1 MNKKAI
7 GKKEYAA
14 DSCDDAWKN
23 YFDRVREGILKYR
36 LYRSFTS
43 GKTYK
48 LFTTDIERNKKLETA
63 SGLLQDIAAL
73 TNSLNTQQVSYKK
86 EITEEAFAAYLGFYC
101 AVKIMSMS
109 AKYGVSP
116 AEGADIHTDIWSEV
130 YADILTRV
138 KKYLNTKEEDKRL
151 KCIRGQIQ
159 TMAYYGSIDRY
170 NKLYPKLSAHDC
182 KEGNS
187 EKRVNYISMETSDKE
202 TDDDFLSPEIAAH
215 LCEQVEDM
223 IKLDQAKE
231 KCLEVLEICKFKEE
245 ITKDEYDIVTLHFGL
260 CDGPLDP
267 LELKE
272 ISEEI
277 GKSYSYVQKHY
288 NRAIEQI
295 GRRFKSL

>member
-1 MNKKAI
+1 MN
-7 GKKEYAA
+7 KKEYAA
-14 DSCDDAWKN
+14 DSCDEAWKN
-23 YFDRVREGILKYR
+23 YFYRIREGILKYR
-36 LYRSFTS
+36 LYRSFTT

-86 EITEEAFAAYLGFYC
+86 EITEEAFAAYVGFYC
-101 AVKIMSMS
+101 AIQIFSI
-109 AKYGVSP
+109 AKST
-116 AEGADIHTDIWSEV
+116 ALSHTEKEDIHSDVWFEV
-130 YADILTRV
+130 YTYILNRV
-138 KKYLNTKEEDKRL
+138 KKYLNTKEEDKTL
-151 KCIRGQIQ
+151 KGLLGQIQ
-159 TMAYYGSIDRY
+159 NKTYKKYIDRY
-170 NKLYPKLSAHDC
+170 KKMAPKYQGL
-182 KEGNS
+182 NS
-187 EKRVNYISMETSDKE
+187 NGKFYKKSGYYVSMEISDKE

-223 IKLDQAKE
+223 IKLDQAKD

-245 ITKDEYDIVTLHFGL
+245 ITKDEYDIVSLHLGL

-277 GKSYSYVQKHY
+277 GRSYSYVQKHY

-295 GRRFKSL
+295 GRRLKSL